1 MVPRQ
6 QPSKMS
12 CPGPSSAFS
21 GHCIGLA
28 KHDNGIQNPCFAMLE
43 RLNWSFF
50 ASSRS
55 AIFLLSRQ
63 GHNQGFQREAH
74 RYFWRRHPV
83 ASLIGVGGGWIH
95 RPLLKAP
102 RGVYSYFYYPRDLT
116 DDKFSPFINNYH
128 EFTTLLTDKSI
139 EPLKFHQSQLSWKQ
153 KKLKKY
159 GEGHNR
165 LAKPLPGWGWAHP
178 PHIRRLDASLNAP
191 HWDFLATPLSSSYL
205 ISCYHKVHNRLPAL
219 PWASPP
225 SAVTISTL
233 CAIKDT
239 SLFLMFCSVP
249 ADVVNNCCRWLQVV
263 VAVDCC
269 RCCCSWL

>member
-63 GHNQGFQREAH
+63 GHNQGFQTEAH
-74 RYFWRRHPV
+74 RYFWRRHPA

-95 RPLLKAP
+95 RPLLKTP

-116 DDKFSPFINNYH
+116 DENFSPFINNYH

-153 KKLKKY
+153 KKIKKI
-159 GEGHNR
+159 
-165 LAKPLPGWGWAHP
+165 WGGA
-178 PHIRRLDASLNAP
+178 
-191 HWDFLATPLSSSYL
+191 
-205 ISCYHKVHNRLPAL
+205 
-219 PWASPP
+219 
-225 SAVTISTL
+225 
-233 CAIKDT
+233 
-239 SLFLMFCSVP
+239 
-249 ADVVNNCCRWLQVV
+249 
-263 VAVDCC
+263 
-269 RCCCSWL
+269 

>member
-55 AIFLLSRQ
+55 AVFLLSRQ

-83 ASLIGVGGGWIH
+83 ASLIGVGGGWTH
-95 RPLLKAP
+95 RPLLKTP
-102 RGVYSYFYYPRDLT
+102 SGVYSYFY
-116 DDKFSPFINNYH
+116 SPVTWPTKNFHHSLIIITNL
-128 EFTTLLTDKSI
+128 TTLLTDKSI
-139 EPLKFHQSQLSWKQ
+139 KPLKFHQNQKVKKSTWKQ
-153 KKLKKY
+153 KK
-159 GEGHNR
+159 
-165 LAKPLPGWGWAHP
+165 
-178 PHIRRLDASLNAP
+178 
-191 HWDFLATPLSSSYL
+191 F
-205 ISCYHKVHNRLPAL
+205 
-219 PWASPP
+219 
-225 SAVTISTL
+225 
-233 CAIKDT
+233 
-239 SLFLMFCSVP
+239 F
-249 ADVVNNCCRWLQVV
+249 
-263 VAVDCC
+263 
-269 RCCCSWL
+269 